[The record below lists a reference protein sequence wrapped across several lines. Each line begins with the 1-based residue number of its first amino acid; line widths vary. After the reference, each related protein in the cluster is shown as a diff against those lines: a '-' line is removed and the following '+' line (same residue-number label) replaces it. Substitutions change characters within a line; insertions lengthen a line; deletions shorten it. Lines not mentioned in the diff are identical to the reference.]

1 ESRLRADRHRQRERG
16 RGRRGRR
23 LVRAARLHGRRIAAR
38 QPPPRQ
44 RRRHRRPGLRPQPG
58 WGRERTRRPRFDR
71 LRRRH
76 VRIDRGPDAARP
88 GSGQPRAGLAAI
100 DASTGLPDGWNP
112 GSYSRALAPLPG
124 GALAVGGNGYFVFRP
139 GAPRITVVNQLAPTT
154 DPGRFDLRVGSTVV
168 RPAAGDGGTGSLA
181 VAAGTYTVGEAP
193 ASGTD
198 PANYTSS
205 IACTKN
211 GNPDVSGPGTSV
223 DVTVASGDVEVCTT
237 SNQRAARLTLRER
250 LEPATDTGRFDLFA
264 GPTLWAF
271 AVADGGYNTAPIA
284 VGTYTLS
291 ETAESGRLGDYV
303 SSIACQL
310 NGKPGPAGSGTSLH
324 VTITYGDV
332 L

>member
-1 ESRLRADRHRQRERG
+1 M
-16 RGRRGRR
+16 
-23 LVRAARLHGRRIAAR
+23 
-38 QPPPRQ
+38 
-44 RRRHRRPGLRPQPG
+44 
-58 WGRERTRRPRFDR
+58 
-71 LRRRH
+71 
-76 VRIDRGPDAARP
+76 
-88 GSGQPRAGLAAI
+88 
-100 DASTGLPDGWNP
+100 
-112 GSYSRALAPLPG
+112 
-124 GALAVGGNGYFVFRP
+124 
-139 GAPRITVVNQLAPTT
+139 NQLAPTT

-332 L
+332 LDCTFTNVLGPRIIVKKVLSPTRTRAGSTCSSARRSSRPRPATGARVRHASSPVRTRSARPVRTGPTSRATRARSPARRTAVPTSPAPARASA